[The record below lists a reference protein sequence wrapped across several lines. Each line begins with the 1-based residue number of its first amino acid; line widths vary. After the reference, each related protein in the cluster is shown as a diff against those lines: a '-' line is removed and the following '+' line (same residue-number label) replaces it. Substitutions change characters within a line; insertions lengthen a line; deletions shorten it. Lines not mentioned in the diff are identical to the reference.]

1 MAVHEVL
8 CMFEGLSC
16 CKFRVAVFAMQNYT
30 ADSINYSAPLPR
42 ADFEEAM
49 KKYDISESYFLAFG
63 IEIIAPRRTLVFI

>member
-1 MAVHEVL
+1 
-8 CMFEGLSC
+8 MFRGLSC
-16 CKFRVAVFAMQNYT
+16 CKLRVAVFALQNYT

-63 IEIIAPRRTLVFI
+63 HRNQSIKEQSLVLI